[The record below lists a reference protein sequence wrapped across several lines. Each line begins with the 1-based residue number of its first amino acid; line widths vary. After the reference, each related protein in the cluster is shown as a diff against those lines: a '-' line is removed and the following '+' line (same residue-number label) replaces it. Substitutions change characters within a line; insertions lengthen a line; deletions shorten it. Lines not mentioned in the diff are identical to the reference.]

1 MVPEP
6 TCQQFV
12 ELVTDYLEAA
22 TSPATRARLETH
34 LARCPDCRTHLAQVR
49 LTVRA
54 LGALPPGP
62 ISSAAKRD
70 LLRFFRRSRL
80 GCGPPPRA

>member
-12 ELVTDYLEAA
+12 ELVTDYLEGA
-22 TSPATRARLETH
+22 TSPATAARLETH
-34 LARCPDCRTHLAQVR
+34 LARCPDCRTHLAQIR
-49 LTVRA
+49 RTVLVLA
-54 LGALPPGP
+54 ALPPEP

-70 LLRFFRRSRL
+70 LLRLFRRSRL